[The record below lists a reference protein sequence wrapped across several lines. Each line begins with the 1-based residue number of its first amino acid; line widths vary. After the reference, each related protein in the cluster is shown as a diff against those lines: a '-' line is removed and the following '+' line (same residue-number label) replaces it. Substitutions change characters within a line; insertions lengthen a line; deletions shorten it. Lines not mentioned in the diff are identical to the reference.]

1 MAQSSLRRGVA
12 LQKTVQLRERQKALN
27 QDIISAKKELETLN
41 KQYQPLINQLQQKAD
56 IMAHKFRKLYRESQ
70 DAFIEGDG
78 ELAKSLSIEGREAQD
93 ECESFNDQTNRM
105 RRELKNLQERIS
117 RRAGELNENETR
129 IAELKVA
136 LQSMSRPRLSGFERS
151 AIQPLNLEQF
161 LDKLPQ
167 TAFREIEE
175 VDFFFE
181 QAQSIEMGDKL
192 GETQWHLETK
202 RATIRMYLH
211 KPELGEREYETI
223 VHEIGHEIFFKFFNL
238 KEKIAWEEFYK
249 GSGDWFVSGRA
260 IRSAEEDFCE
270 CLAVFWGNRSSELAR
285 RDSRKY
291 TLIKEVMERLEKD
304 YEKT

>member
-41 KQYQPLINQLQQKAD
+41 KQYQPLINQLQGKAD
-56 IMAHKFRKLYRESQ
+56 VLAHKFRKLYRESQ

-136 LQSMSRPRLSGFERS
+136 LQSMSSRPRLSGFERS

-192 GETQWHLETK
+192 GDTKWNPETGKASIRVYPHESDYKGQEHETV
-202 RATIRMYLH
+202 A
-211 KPELGEREYETI
+211 
-223 VHEIGHEIFFKFFNL
+223 HEVGHEVFFKLISNE
-238 KEKIAWEEFYK
+238 EKAAWEELYK
-249 GSGDWFVSGRA
+249 GSGDWFVSRRA
-260 IRSAEEDFCE
+260 MRSAEEDFCE
-270 CLAVFWGNRSSELAR
+270 CFMTFFTGRVAGFAK
-285 RDSRKY
+285 RDPRKY
-291 TLIKEVMERLEKD
+291 NFMKNIVKRLEKMP
-304 YEKT
+304 